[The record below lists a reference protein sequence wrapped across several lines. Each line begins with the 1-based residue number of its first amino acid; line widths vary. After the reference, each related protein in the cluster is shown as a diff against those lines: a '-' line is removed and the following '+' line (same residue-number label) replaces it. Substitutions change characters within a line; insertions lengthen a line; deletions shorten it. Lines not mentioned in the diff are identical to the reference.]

1 MNTMKWKTWKRIT
14 TKLSVHMIN
23 YYHFVRDIETLTNK
37 MVTQYRLKNYEA
49 LKTYDKILTT
59 NPRHSRA

>member
-1 MNTMKWKTWKRIT
+1 
-14 TKLSVHMIN
+14 MIN

-59 NPRHSRA
+59 NPRQSRA